1 MSSIPQDKLEKLKQ
15 LLEVTNEG
23 LTKTEFLNSFKLIL
37 AKLTELEKQL
47 VLRLDDKTNSTIK
60 ELGKLQEEFD
70 LVIEQAKRDGDS
82 TFAGFRRRVMEGLNS
97 LFTKNEINKRLKE
110 VLDSTEEKIREI
122 DDKLSQVRDGDK
134 GEPGEK
140 GKDADETKI
149 VAEVLN
155 KIKLPEVEIED
166 VKGLKEE
173 LERLEAIKRLG
184 GRGGG
189 TSAMG
194 VANAAKYFVKTEAPV
209 GAIDSLNKSYSVSKP
224 IFAILSFVING
235 EHVARLPNF
244 SISGN
249 TITFTEAI
257 PSAYNGKDIEIVYI

>member
-60 ELGKLQEEFD
+60 ELGKLQEEFN

-194 VANAAKYFVKTEAPV
+194 VAQAFKWILKTEAPSGIINGV
-209 GAIDSLNKSYSVSKP
+209 NTEYTVTQP
-224 IFAILSFVING
+224 IFAVLSFSLNG
-235 EHVARLPNF
+235 EVIAQLPNYT
-244 SISGN
+244 ISGKK
-249 TITFTEAI
+249 ITFSTAL
-257 PSAYNGKDIEIVYI
+257 PAAYSGKDFEIKYV

>member
-1 MSSIPQDKLEKLKQ
+1 MSSIPQEKLEKLKQ

-47 VLRLDDKTNSTIK
+47 VSRLDDKTSSTIK
-60 ELGKLQEEFD
+60 ELEKLQEEFN

-82 TFAGFRRRVMEGLNS
+82 TFAGFRRRVVEGLNS

-122 DDKLSQVRDGDK
+122 DEKLSQVKDGEKGERGDK
-134 GEPGEK
+134 GQ
-140 GKDADETKI
+140 DADETKI

-173 LERLEAIKRLG
+173 LERLETTRRLG
-184 GRGGG
+184 GGGG
-189 TSAMG
+189 FSKIAMES
-194 VANAAKYFVKTEAPV
+194 KFIDDETPV
-209 GAIDSLNKSYSVSKP
+209 GMVNGVNKAFTLSNMPNPPSSVKVFVNGSRMR
-224 IFAILSFVING
+224 ITEDYTLSG
-235 EHVARLPNF
+235 T
-244 SISGN
+244 
-249 TITFTEAI
+249 TITFVTAPPTSSI
-257 PSAYNGKDIEIVYI
+257 ILCDYRK